1 MHYVAIVTA
10 VALLQ
15 FFWFGWQ
22 VGVARGKYGIA
33 APAVS
38 GNEMFERVF
47 RVHMNTLEQ
56 LVVFLPALWIFASF
70 ISPLWASI
78 LGAVFIVAAGLIAY
92 FVWDFWAAAI
102 TVPLAGMLWFW
113 YIRRWF
119 MRRYVPSPGDLPTV
133 ELEASER

>member
-1 MHYVAIVTA
+1 MPYVAIVTV

-22 VGVARGKYGIA
+22 VGAARAKYNIP

-38 GNEMFERVF
+38 GNDAFERVF

-70 ISPLWASI
+70 ISPIWASA
-78 LGAVFIVAAGLIAY
+78 LGAVFIIGRALYARSYVKDPNGRSAGFAMSAVPTLLLIIGILIWA
-92 FVWDFWAAAI
+92 VWAL
-102 TVPLAGMLWFW
+102 VK
-113 YIRRWF
+113 
-119 MRRYVPSPGDLPTV
+119 SPAV
-133 ELEASER
+133 

>member
-1 MHYVAIVTA
+1 MPYVAIVTV

-22 VGVARGKYGIA
+22 VGVARGKYNIP

-56 LVVFLPALWIFASF
+56 LVVFLPALWIFASL
-70 ISPLWASI
+70 ISPLWAAG
-78 LGAVFIVAAGLIAY
+78 LGAVFIVGRAIYARTYVKDPKSRSVGFAMTALPELALLIGILIWA
-92 FVWDFWAAAI
+92 VMALVKTPAAA
-102 TVPLAGMLWFW
+102 
-113 YIRRWF
+113 
-119 MRRYVPSPGDLPTV
+119 
-133 ELEASER
+133 